1 MQKVTA
7 MLLAIYIMAASFA
20 HYEKLSAVE
29 NKLKTYEAEIASLRD
44 AVEERRFAPVVK
56 ARFLLKTPPPVPDPI
71 DKRTLTVTAYSPRP
85 LETDGTPWQTA
96 SCKRVREG
104 IVAVSR
110 DLYERGWGFGKKV
123 YVEDHGV
130 FTIDDLMSSSKK
142 QCIDIFMLNTDK
154 ALEFGKKRLAV
165 VLLEA

>member
-1 MQKVTA
+1 MQKATTI
-7 MLLAIYIMAASFA
+7 LLAIYIMAASFA

-29 NKLKTYEAEIASLRD
+29 NRLEAYEAEIASLRD
-44 AVEERRFAPVVK
+44 AVEERRAATVVK
-56 ARFLLKTPPPVPDPI
+56 ARFMVKTPGVTPDPV
-71 DKRTLTVTAYSPRP
+71 DKRTLTVTAYSPRAV
-85 LETDGTPWQTA
+85 ETDANPLQTA
-96 SCKRVREG
+96 SSKRVREG

-110 DLYERGWGFGKKV
+110 DLFERGWSFGKKV

-130 FTIDDLMSSSKK
+130 FIIDDLMSSSKK
-142 QCIDIFMLNTDK
+142 QCLDIFMFNTDK

>member
-1 MQKVTA
+1 MQKATTI
-7 MLLAIYIMAASFA
+7 LLAIYIIGVSFA
-20 HYEKLSAVE
+20 HFEKLGALE
-29 NKLKTYEAEIASLRD
+29 NKLETYEAEIASLRE
-44 AVEERRFAPVVK
+44 AVEGRRAAPVVK
-56 ARFLLKTPPPVPDPI
+56 ARLLLKTPTMTPDSV

-85 LETDGTPWQTA
+85 IETDGNPLQTA
-96 SCKRVREG
+96 SSKRVREG

-110 DLYERGWGFGKKV
+110 DLFQRGWSFGKKV

-130 FTIDDLMSSSKK
+130 FIIDDLMSSSKK
-142 QCIDIFMLNTDK
+142 QCIDIFMFNTDK